1 MKSEEI
7 VLETSQGA
15 GYRTGETTDVWNEKL
30 FAESLVIDLGLKIK
44 FSVRDLKVNG
54 ENASEVWLKD
64 LIDLTG
70 VYVMPQI

>member
-1 MKSEEI
+1 MKSEER

-15 GYRTGETTDVWNEKL
+15 GYRTGEATDVWNEKL

-54 ENASEVWLKD
+54 ENASEV
-64 LIDLTG
+64 
-70 VYVMPQI
+70 